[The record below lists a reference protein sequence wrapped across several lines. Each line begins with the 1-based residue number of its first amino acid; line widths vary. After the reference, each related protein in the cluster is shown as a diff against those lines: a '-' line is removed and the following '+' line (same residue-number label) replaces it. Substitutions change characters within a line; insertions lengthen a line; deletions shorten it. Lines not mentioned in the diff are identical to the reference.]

1 MRLKNINRRKLNN
14 KGFTL
19 IELLAVV
26 VILAI
31 VMGIAATS
39 VLSSINNSR
48 SSTLLSTAQNDANQL
63 NTWASEDALATEI
76 GNMHI
81 GTDSKFYEA
90 VVSGNNAGKW
100 VCLNDNLTVNN
111 GGSKVGI
118 LTALGLKG
126 AADGTTGDN
135 KGDIVVNDTS
145 KPDVKNGETPDTK
158 AGTTAT
164 RGTCSAVRYNTKIGA
179 YEILLT
185 ANKQGKYYVAKDGD
199 SKNYAF
205 SRASAYATQIG
216 D

>member
-48 SSTLLSTAQNDANQL
+48 SSTLLSTAQNAANQL

-81 GTDSKFYEA
+81 GTDSEFYKA
-90 VVSGNNAGKW
+90 VVSGDKAGTW
-100 VCLNDNLTVNN
+100 VCLSDDLTVNN

-126 AADGTTGDN
+126 AADGATGDN
-135 KGDIVVNDTS
+135 KGDIVVGGSRPTVNDGKTA
-145 KPDVKNGETPDTK
+145 GTK

-185 ANKQGKYYVAKDGD
+185 ANKQGKYYVAKDSD
-199 SKNYAF
+199 AKNYAF